1 MNPYR
6 RIFKLADSHAT
17 TAKRRFS
24 SQQMKSSVGKD
35 EPEIRIEE
43 RQISQQQQPPPTMED
58 VLFSESPI
66 MFDTYKM
73 VQLII

>member
-1 MNPYR
+1 MSPYR
-6 RIFKLADSHAT
+6 RIFKLADSNAI

-35 EPEIRIEE
+35 EPGIQIE
-43 RQISQQQQPPPTMED
+43 QQQSSPTMED

-73 VQLII
+73 V